1 MIEEALKTQLRF
13 THYSITENLEG
24 VTHEESLESAE
35 RGGNS
40 LNWVLG
46 HIVASRTGMTRLL
59 GDEPT
64 LPDDRRRL
72 YARGSAPIGAGS
84 DCVPFEE
91 LRRRFEE
98 SQQQILAKLDAADD
112 TVWAREVPGIFD
124 ASQREPLGVQ
134 LATLAFHES
143 YHAGQLG
150 VIRRAIGKQGA
161 IA

>member
-1 MIEEALKTQLRF
+1 MIKDALKAQLGF
-13 THYSITENLEG
+13 THYAVTENVEA
-24 VTHEESLESAE
+24 VSHEDSLESAE

-46 HIVASRTGMTRLL
+46 HIVASRTGMLRLL
-59 GDEPT
+59 GGEPT

-72 YARGSAPIGAGS
+72 YARGSAAIGAGS

-98 SQQQILAKLDAADD
+98 SQRQILEKLEAADD
-112 TVWAREVPGIFD
+112 ALWSRQVPGLFD
-124 ASQREPLGVQ
+124 PDAREPLGVQ
-134 LATLAFHES
+134 LAAFVFHES

-150 VIRRAIGKQGA
+150 VIRRAIGKAAA